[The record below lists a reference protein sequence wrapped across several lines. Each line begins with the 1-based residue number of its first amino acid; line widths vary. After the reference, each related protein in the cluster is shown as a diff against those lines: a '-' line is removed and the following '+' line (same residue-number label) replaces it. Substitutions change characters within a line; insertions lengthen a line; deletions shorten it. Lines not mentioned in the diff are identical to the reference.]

1 MKEGRKIK
9 LTRDQVFRKTGELF
23 ALKHRINLSSDL
35 LDTPD
40 FYWDRQELEKLFMDT
55 VYYLNINKRTK
66 VMNEKLSHC
75 VELMELL
82 SSHLNDIHHVRLEW
96 MIIVLIMVEV
106 SHFTHHITISTLL
119 QVLF

>member
-1 MKEGRKIK
+1 MKEGKKIK
-9 LTRDQVFRKTGELF
+9 LTRDQVFIKTGELF
-23 ALKHRINLSSDL
+23 ALKHHINLSSDL

-40 FYWDRQELEKLFMDT
+40 FYWDRQELEKLFNDT
-55 VYYLNINKRTK
+55 YYHLNINKRTR

-96 MIIVLIMVEV
+96 MIIILIMVEV
-106 SHFTHHITISTLL
+106 SYHL
-119 QVLF
+119 